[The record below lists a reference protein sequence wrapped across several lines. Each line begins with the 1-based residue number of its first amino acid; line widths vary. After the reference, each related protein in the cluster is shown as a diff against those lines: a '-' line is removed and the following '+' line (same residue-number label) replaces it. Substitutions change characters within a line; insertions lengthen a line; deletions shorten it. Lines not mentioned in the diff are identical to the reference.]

1 MNYITFAKQH
11 KKELVAKIVGD
22 VKPSSYHDVPIA
34 VFAAGIPGAGKT
46 EFLDRLLS
54 GVVDIVRI
62 DMDETVKL
70 FDGYTPEKYYEFRG
84 AANIIVDETVIFCRR
99 HKLDFVLDGTF
110 ASSHAVENVRSALK
124 RHEVTI
130 FYVWKDP
137 VLAWQHTKDRQ
148 LVTKRGI
155 EKLGFIEAC
164 MNVPKNL
171 QEVRDKFGK
180 KISIIIVEKDLDG
193 NEFNTIRD
201 PGRIDHLLEVIY
213 TKKDLERT
221 LV

>member
-22 VKPSSYHDVPIA
+22 VKPSNDHDVPIA

-46 EFLDRLLS
+46 EFLDRLLA
-54 GVVDIVRI
+54 GVTDIVRI
-62 DMDETVKL
+62 DMDEIVKL
-70 FDGYTPEKYYEFRG
+70 FYGYTPEKYYEFRG

-110 ASSHAVENVRSALK
+110 ASLHAVENVKSALK
-124 RHEVTI
+124 RHDATI

-137 VLAWQHTKDRQ
+137 ELAWQHTKDRQ
-148 LVTKRGI
+148 LITKRGV
-155 EKLGFIEAC
+155 EKAGFIESC
-164 MNVPKNL
+164 INVPKNL
-171 QEVRDKFGK
+171 QEVRGKFVK

-201 PGRIDHLLEVIY
+201 PSRIDDLLEVSY
-213 TKKDLERT
+213 TKEDLERT